1 MICQSIKKGFKQVFP
16 NEEQQ
21 KNELMY
27 QISLSLRFNELKR
40 MEVMLLSVYRF
51 LSNFES
57 DITKDDDLVL
67 ISKYYYI
74 VERIPNIVKQIDTVR
89 EKLKT
94 EKYETHDL
102 DLARSE
108 WTQLHRELPELL
120 ELLNDQWFVY

>member
-1 MICQSIKKGFKQVFP
+1 
-16 NEEQQ
+16 
-21 KNELMY
+21 
-27 QISLSLRFNELKR
+27 
-40 MEVMLLSVYRF
+40 MLLSVYRF